1 MCGIAGL
8 VGDFVPGLI
17 DRMNA
22 AQAHRG
28 PDGSGVFESPR
39 SQVALGHVRLAV
51 LDLSEQAAQ
60 PMTSPDG
67 RFTLI
72 YNGEIYNYRELR
84 STLSQSDLRQT
95 SSGDTQVLLHGLM
108 RWGPAFVERL
118 NGMFTFAFWD
128 DRERELL
135 LVRDPLGI
143 KPVYYTEPQPGSLLF
158 ASEIK
163 ALCAHPNVRREPDF
177 QTIQQHLTFCHSCS
191 DRTALK
197 GILRLPAREPAALAG
212 QSTLG
217 NGDPAILVSTI

>member
-28 PDGSGVFESPR
+28 PDGCGVFESPG

-51 LDLSEQAAQ
+51 LDLSELAAQ
-60 PMTSPDG
+60 PMTSADG

-72 YNGEIYNYRELR
+72 FNGEIYNYRELR
-84 STLSQSDLRQT
+84 SSVAGSGPALT
-95 SSGDTQVLLHGLM
+95 STGDTQVLLHGLM

-135 LVRDPLGI
+135 LARDPLGI
-143 KPVYYTEPQPGSLLF
+143 KPLYYTEPQPGSLLF

-163 ALCAHPNVRREPDF
+163 ALSRIRTSVASRIFRR
-177 QTIQQHLTFCHSCS
+177 SCS
-191 DRTALK
+191 T
-197 GILRLPAREPAALAG
+197 
-212 QSTLG
+212 
-217 NGDPAILVSTI
+217 

>member
-28 PDGSGVFESPR
+28 PDGCGVFESPR

-51 LDLSEQAAQ
+51 LDLSELAAQ
-60 PMTSPDG
+60 PMTSADG

-72 YNGEIYNYRELR
+72 FNGEIYNYRELR
-84 STLSQSDLRQT
+84 SSLAGSGPALT
-95 SSGDTQVLLHGLM
+95 STGDTQVLLHGLM

-135 LVRDPLGI
+135 LRATRWGSSRSITPSRSRDR
-143 KPVYYTEPQPGSLLF
+143 
-158 ASEIK
+158 
-163 ALCAHPNVRREPDF
+163 C
-177 QTIQQHLTFCHSCS
+177 C
-191 DRTALK
+191 
-197 GILRLPAREPAALAG
+197 LPARSRRFARTRTSVASPIFRPSF
-212 QSTLG
+212 ST
-217 NGDPAILVSTI
+217 